1 MEGLVGE
8 RTINATLGPMALV
21 LKWVSRPVTPHWR
34 STCTPHLAGSSQGAG
49 VCARSSV
56 LV

>member
-1 MEGLVGE
+1 MEGLVGDL
-8 RTINATLGPMALV
+8 TMKATLGPMALV
-21 LKWVSRPVTPHWR
+21 LRCVSVPVTPHWR
-34 STCTPHLAGSSQGAG
+34 STCTPHLAGSSHGAG